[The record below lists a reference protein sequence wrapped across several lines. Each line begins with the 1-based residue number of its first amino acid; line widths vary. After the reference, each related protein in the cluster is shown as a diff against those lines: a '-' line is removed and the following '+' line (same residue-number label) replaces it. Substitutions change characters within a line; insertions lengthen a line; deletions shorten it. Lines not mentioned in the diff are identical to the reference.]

1 MEQDSRTKLITAA
14 TRLFADKGFSA
25 VSIRELAQ
33 QAGVNSALISYHFD
47 GKEGLYTAV
56 LENQFSLML
65 QLAERINK
73 EPLTPEQKIRE
84 YATTVFNIH
93 QKYPALIRL
102 LYSELFNP
110 SPCFEVI
117 TEKILAKLFQI
128 LFKAISDGIEA
139 GQFRADLHIENAV
152 ISLAGI
158 MNFYFISRPLTK
170 KLLPEIDNCAATYTK
185 QAVEIFLA
193 GITRRTSC
201 G

>member
-1 MEQDSRTKLITAA
+1 LEQDSRTKLIAAA
-14 TRLFADKGFSA
+14 THLFADKGFSA

-56 LENQFSLML
+56 LENQFSLLL

-73 EPLTPEQKIRE
+73 EPLTPEQRIRE
-84 YATTVFNIH
+84 YAITVLNIH

-117 TEKILAKLFQI
+117 TQKFLAKLFKI
-128 LFKAISDGIEA
+128 LFKAINDGIEA
-139 GQFRADLHIENAV
+139 GQFRADLNIENAV

-170 KLLPEIDNCAATYTK
+170 KLLPETENCAATYIK

-193 GITRRTSC
+193 GITRRTLC

>member
-14 TRLFADKGFSA
+14 AQLFADKGFSA

-65 QLAERINK
+65 QLAERINQ
-73 EPLTPEQKIRE
+73 EPLTPEQRIRE
-84 YATTVFNIH
+84 YAITVLNIH
-93 QKYPALIRL
+93 QKYPVLIRL

-117 TEKILAKLFQI
+117 TQKFLAKLFQI

-139 GQFRADLHIENAV
+139 GQFRADLQIENAV

-170 KLLPEIDNCAATYTK
+170 KLLPESDNCAEAYTK

-193 GITRRTSC
+193 GITRRAWY